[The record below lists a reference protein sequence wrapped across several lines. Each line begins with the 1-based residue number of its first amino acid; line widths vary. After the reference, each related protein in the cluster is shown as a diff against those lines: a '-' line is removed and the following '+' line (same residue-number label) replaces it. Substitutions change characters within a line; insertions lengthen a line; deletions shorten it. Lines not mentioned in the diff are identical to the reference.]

1 MSAFNPRQRTTP
13 AGQIT
18 VALYRVAQA
27 IDHLLRER
35 GKALRLSPA
44 QIQSLLFLRFAR
56 PGVHTVGGLAQ
67 RLDVTSATASG
78 VADALERK
86 RLIRRKPLPEDRRII
101 TLDLTPVGRRQTE
114 LLEDMLDEIEAAVNS
129 LSAAEQSA
137 LRHAMQ
143 RVVQAL
149 QRAGYV
155 HIYEMCWGCQFFRKD
170 AHPSDPRGPHHCA
183 FMDAPLAEPDTY
195 LECPDFVAVDT
206 PEERW

>member
-1 MSAFNPRQRTTP
+1 MGALNPRYRTTL

-18 VALYRVAQA
+18 IALYRVAQA
-27 IDHLLRER
+27 FDHLMRQR

-44 QIQSLLFLRFAR
+44 QIQSLLFLKFAR

-67 RLDVTSATASG
+67 RLDVTYATASG

-86 RLIRRKPLPEDRRII
+86 RLIRRKPLPTDRRII
-101 TLDLTPVGRRQTE
+101 TLDLTPDGRRQTE

-129 LSAAEQSA
+129 LPTAEQSA
-137 LRHAMQ
+137 VRHAIQ

-149 QRAGYV
+149 QRAGYI
-155 HIYEMCWGCQFFRKD
+155 HIYDMCWGCQFFRKD

-195 LECPDFVAVDT
+195 LECPDFVAVDIS
-206 PEERW
+206 EERW